1 MNTMQSA
8 LIRKDLRAITASKR
22 MLASMLSVPIALTV
36 LLPSIFIL
44 LIHFMPEDMSDF
56 DAMLRMLSLDGQL
69 NNLKHTVISLVMNS
83 IMPVF
88 FIIIPI
94 MATSIMAASSFVGEK
109 EKRTL
114 ETLLYCPLSLKQIFR
129 AKILA
134 SFIMSILVS
143 SLSFLTM
150 TLVTQVEILLT
161 TGSLLLPNIGW
172 IVVLLLLSPA
182 VSLIAITL
190 IVRGSAKAQTMEES
204 QQRSALL
211 VLPVILLVVGQ
222 FTGLFLINVRILLGV
237 GALLAVIAWLMVSGS
252 FRELSYE
259 KLLRM

>member
-8 LIRKDLRAITASKR
+8 LIKKDLRAITANKH
-22 MLASMLSVPIALTV
+22 MITAMLSVPIALTV
-36 LLPSIFIL
+36 VLPSIFIL
-44 LIHFMPEDMSDF
+44 LIHFMPEDLSDF

-69 NNLKHTVISLVMNS
+69 DNLKHTVISLVMNS

-94 MATSIMAASSFVGEK
+94 MAASIMAASSFVGEK

-143 SLSFLTM
+143 TLSFLTM
-150 TLVTQVEILLT
+150 TLVTQIEILLT

-172 IVVLLLLSPA
+172 IVMLLLLSPA
-182 VSLIAITL
+182 VSLIGITL

-222 FTGLFLINVRILLGV
+222 FTGLILINVWILLGAGV
-237 GALLAVIAWLMVSGS
+237 LLAVIAWLMVSGS
-252 FRELSYE
+252 FRNLSYE
-259 KLLRM
+259 GLLR